1 MTRIAIL
8 GSGNVARALA
18 GPLAAHGHP
27 VTIGSRT
34 PAGVTWAGDGVDVAL
49 PADAA
54 DRAEIVF
61 NALPGAVSLR
71 TLTDLRPALAGRT
84 LVDVANAVRTGADG
98 FASELLHPG
107 SSLAERLQA
116 ALPST
121 GVVKTLNTMHVSL
134 MADPASLPNPPTVF
148 VSGDDPEN
156 RLAVRRLLGDLGWR
170 REWVVDLGG
179 LVTARWTETFP
190 LAVRPLVHALGP
202 VPFGLAV
209 AR

>member
-8 GSGNVARALA
+8 GSGNVSRALA

-34 PAGVTWAGDGVDVAL
+34 PPGVSWAGGGIDVTL

-54 DRAEIVF
+54 DRAEIVI
-61 NALPGAVSLR
+61 NALTGAVSVR
-71 TLTDLRPALAGRT
+71 ALTDLRAPLAGKT

-107 SSLAERLQA
+107 GSLAERLQA
-116 ALPST
+116 ALPAT
-121 GVVKTLNTMHVSL
+121 RVVKALNTMHVSL
-134 MADPASLPNPPTVF
+134 MADPTSLPTPPTVF
-148 VSGDDPEN
+148 VCGDDPAA
-156 RLAVRRLLGDLGWR
+156 RLAVRRLLADLGWR
-170 REWVVDLGG
+170 PEWVVDLGG